1 MDTYKTISSPAPEV
15 LIKEKK
21 SKFYGYA
28 FPITT
33 EEEVKPI
40 IAKLKKKHH
49 GAVHFCYAY
58 QLGEEN
64 SSFRVNDDGEPG
76 NSAGAPIYGQIQ
88 SFNLTNVLVV
98 VVRFYGGVKLGIGG
112 LMAAYKLAAHSTL
125 DGGEIIER
133 TIDVHFILTF
143 DYKHLNKIMHII
155 KEKNLKIITQ
165 NLAMECEIEVASRKK
180 NQQLILNTFN
190 ELYEVKTKLKT

>member
-1 MDTYKTISSPAPEV
+1 MDTYKTISSPTPEV

-33 EEEVKPI
+33 EDEVKPI
-40 IAKLKKKHH
+40 IAILKKKHH

-64 SSFRVNDDGEPG
+64 INFRVNDDGEPG

-112 LMAAYKLAAHSTL
+112 LMAAYKLAAHSAL

-155 KEKNLKIITQ
+155 KEKNLKIIAQ

-190 ELYEVKTKLKT
+190 DLYEVKTKLKT

>member
-1 MDTYKTISSPAPEV
+1 MDTYKTISSPTPEV

-33 EEEVKPI
+33 EDEVKPI
-40 IAKLKKKHH
+40 IAILKKKHH

-64 SSFRVNDDGEPG
+64 INFRVNDDGEPG

-112 LMAAYKLAAHSTL
+112 LMAAYKLAAHSAL

-155 KEKNLKIITQ
+155 KEKNLKIIAQ

-180 NQQLILNTFN
+180 NQQLILNTFT

>member
-1 MDTYKTISSPAPEV
+1 MTSKLSSRIRLDTYKTISSPTPEV

-33 EEEVKPI
+33 EDEVKPI
-40 IAKLKKKHH
+40 IAILKKKHH

-64 SSFRVNDDGEPG
+64 INFRVNDDGEPG

-112 LMAAYKLAAHSTL
+112 LMAAYKLAAHSAL

-165 NLAMECEIEVASRKK
+165 NLAME
-180 NQQLILNTFN
+180 
-190 ELYEVKTKLKT
+190 